1 MAISSWGS
9 YDASGIQKE
18 SQGAGYSGNN
28 NGYAI
33 YSNGQQGSSY
43 DQVRQAFV
51 ASQKAQDPNWF
62 QPPSIDPQG
71 LAVWAVRVGLNPNF
85 GDPQYLKDVFAGN
98 TERSRAFVTPQEMA
112 SMGTRAG
119 GVQGVTADQIKANQ
133 DAFMSGNLN
142 GLKTPDNV
150 LSYLP
155 KAEAAKI
162 KAVQD
167 YSATQI
173 KAPSQPQQNQGST
186 QTSASSAVGGLNQ
199 NNPQANALIKRVLL
213 EAGHV
218 TDLQSIPFWNSAD
231 AATKQAAYAQ
241 LQNVFSSPQNLAQ
254 YVQDNGITNLQN
266 YQWWSSNPMK
276 KDAWNLISSG
286 QVKPQTSGLNTNQ
299 TTNAPASGVTPGT
312 TQAQVGGTT
321 IAGNTMDAQATQQA
335 LDAINNSNLDDH
347 TKELYKAAV
356 QNWNPGQE
364 INIPNILKTF
374 SDIKSSTID
383 PYFQQ
388 VISQATDQFQRA
400 QQQLQTNRGLQTES
414 EQVNAQQNI
423 KNTQNDLEARGLTF
437 SGKGVEQLGDNSAY
451 AQNGQGPMPNQ
462 ETFGGKY
469 AEGLVNKGNRLIST
483 ASKAQYDQNLTD
495 LSRQAE
501 QQLGSAGALGLIAG
515 VPQLGGITGS
525 IQQQKQ
531 QQEGSTLSDLY
542 SQEKQN
548 VQARQ
553 PLNVFSN

>member
-51 ASQKAQDPNWF
+51 ASQKAQNPSWF
-62 QPPSIDPQG
+62 EPPSIDPQG
-71 LAVWAVRVGLNPNF
+71 LAVWAVRVGLNPSF
-85 GDPQYLKDVFAGN
+85 GDPRYLKDVFAGN

-133 DAFMSGNLN
+133 DAFMSGNLSS
-142 GLKTPDNV
+142 LKTPDNV

-155 KAEAAKI
+155 QAEAAKI

-167 YSATQI
+167 FAATQI
-173 KAPSQPQQNQGST
+173 KAPSQQNQSVQNSSGATSGLST
-186 QTSASSAVGGLNQ
+186 
-199 NNPQANALIKRVLL
+199 NNPQTDALIKRVLL

-231 AATKQAAYAQ
+231 QATKQAAYAQ

-276 KDAWNLISSG
+276 QDAWNLISSG

-299 TTNAPASGVTPGT
+299 QAGTPAGATQGT
-312 TQAQVGGTT
+312 ASTQA
-321 IAGNTMDAQATQQA
+321 AGATPANSANDAQAIQTA
-335 LDAINNSNLDDH
+335 IDSINNSNLDDH

-388 VISQATDQFQRA
+388 VISQATDQFSRA

-437 SGKGVEQLGDNSAY
+437 SGKGVEQLGANSAY

-469 AEGLVNKGNRLIST
+469 AEGLVNQGNRLIST

-501 QQLGSAGALGLIAG
+501 QQLGSAGSAGLIGG
-515 VPQLGGITGS
+515 VNQLGGITGS

-531 QQEGSTLSDLY
+531 QQEGSTLSGLY
-542 SQEKQN
+542 SQEQQN